1 MAYDT
6 GQEVHQAPLMLPDSD
21 EDSAIAVNDDLLSV
35 ASLTSSVRDFVVENG
50 RTYHSLSVGKYV
62 LPNDEAE
69 KDRLDMQNH
78 HFLVT
83 FGGKMHFAPGADH
96 AQRVLDVGT
105 GTGIW
110 AIDYGKSPPFWPDA
124 HPSAEVIGVDLSPI
138 QPFYVPPNCS
148 FEIDDLEKDWTW
160 TRPFDYI
167 FSRMMV
173 GSFADFSC
181 FADQAYQHLIPGGY
195 VELIDC
201 IFPMACDDSTLNDS
215 PALKE
220 FSDLLL
226 QASINLGRPLN
237 AASSHH
243 ETLIKAGFTKVNVL
257 NYKWPTNRWPK
268 DPKNKRVGLWTL
280 ANVGGGLEGL
290 SLALMTRGL
299 GWGKERV
306 LAYLTTV
313 RKDLHNPKIHAYWPI
328 VVVYGQKPK
337 SASPPTPAADP

>member
-1 MAYDT
+1 MAHDT
-6 GQEVHQAPLMLPDSD
+6 GHTVHQAPLMLPDSD
-21 EDSAIAVNDDLLSV
+21 EDSAIAVNDDLLSL
-35 ASLTSSVRDFVVENG
+35 ASLTSSVREFVVENG
-50 RTYHSLSVGKYV
+50 RTYHSLSVGKYI
-62 LPNDEAE
+62 LPNDEEE

-83 FGGKMHFAPGADH
+83 FGGKMHFAPGAEH

-110 AIDYGKSPPFWPDA
+110 AIDYGKSLSDA
-124 HPSAEVIGVDLSPI
+124 HPSTEVLGVDLSPI

-173 GSFADFSC
+173 GSFADFSR
-181 FADQAYQHLIPGGY
+181 FADQAYQNLIPGGY
-195 VELIDC
+195 LELIDC
-201 IFPMACDDSTLNDS
+201 IFPMASDDSTLNDS

-226 QASINLGRPLN
+226 QASINLGRPLD
-237 AASSHH
+237 AAKGHR
-243 ETLIKAGFTKVNVL
+243 ETLIDAGFTDVNVL
-257 NYKWPTNRWPK
+257 HFKWPTNRWPK
-268 DPKNKRVGLWTL
+268 DPKDKLVGLWSL
-280 ANVGGGLEGL
+280 ANIGGGLEGL

-306 LAYLTTV
+306 LAYLTGV
-313 RKDLHNPKIHAYWPI
+313 RKDLHNSKIHAYWPI
-328 VVVYGQKPK
+328 IVVYGQKPK
-337 SASPPTPAADP
+337 PASSDRAADP